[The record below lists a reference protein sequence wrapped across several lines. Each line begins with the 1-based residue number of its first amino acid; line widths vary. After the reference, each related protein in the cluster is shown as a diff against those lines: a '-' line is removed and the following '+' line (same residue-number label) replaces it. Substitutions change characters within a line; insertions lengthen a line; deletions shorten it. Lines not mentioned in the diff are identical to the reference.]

1 MAGRKPRLS
10 TPSGPGLGG
19 KPNELSDVLAT
30 VGAMPPLRRISG
42 ESWYVLSAKWVG

>member
-19 KPNELSDVLAT
+19 KPNELSDVRAT
-30 VGAMPPLRRISG
+30 VGRHAAAAADHASVDPELG
-42 ESWYVLSAKWVG
+42 GHHC